1 MIVEL
6 LTDFCL
12 RHEIV
17 TFDELPV
24 FRYCIEK
31 RLYSAIAFIPLFLCG
46 IIWTNFATTI
56 AFLCSFSYLR
66 STTNGFHAAKPSICF
81 IISLLIELLLFKC
94 VIPILNAVIVLT
106 TIAICTFAIYV
117 LSPFNHP
124 NMDLSS
130 EEISA
135 CRIESRKRL
144 LILLFLLVASWG
156 VSLADVF
163 IGLFL
168 GIALVAVLLCLAYIS
183 DWEDF
188 LCSKKIRRL

>member
-17 TFDELPV
+17 TSDELPML
-24 FRYCIEK
+24 RYCIEK

-46 IIWTNFATTI
+46 IIWTNIATTT

-81 IISLLIELLLFKC
+81 IFSIVIEFLLFKC
-94 VIPILNAVIVLT
+94 VIPILNPVCALIPI
-106 TIAICTFAIYV
+106 TICAFTIYV
-117 LSPFNHP
+117 LSPYNHP

-130 EEISA
+130 EEITA

-144 LILLFLLVASWG
+144 FILLLLLLVSCFF
-156 VSLADVF
+156 SLEDVF
-163 IGLFL
+163 TGLFL
-168 GIALVAVLLCLAYIS
+168 GIALVTVLLCLAYIS
-183 DWEDF
+183 NWEDF
-188 LCSKKIRRL
+188 L